1 MEQREKLSERAQIRL
16 TLTEK
21 EEVLKLAETQGQNIS
36 SFIRNAIIYYINYL
50 KNSEKIDNSVE

>member
-1 MEQREKLSERAQIRL
+1 MEQREKLSERVQIRL

-21 EEVLKLAETQGQNIS
+21 EEVLKLAEAQGQNIS